1 MQKKESFRKILI
13 SLRKIKPAFLFVLF
27 LLFTLF
33 FPPVAFAKNLQEQ
46 AGQSDYS
53 AIVLDADISKISD
66 IDGPRIDDGA
76 ASISRR
82 SPGTSQRCPNLSKG
96 VWVFIMIAYAVLLV
110 FNLAYG
116 FKNTN
121 RLRWRAGLVLTTT
134 AILAWYVLDQ
144 CRLDV
149 WFPLNIL
156 KVGIFIYAFYLYFF
170 NKKQIQDF

>member
-13 SLRKIKPAFLFVLF
+13 NLRKINPAFLLGLF
-27 LLFTLF
+27 LLFALF
-33 FPPVAFAKNLQEQ
+33 FPPVAFSENLPRQ
-46 AGQSDYS
+46 AWQPDYS

-66 IDGPRIDDGA
+66 INGPRIDDGA
-76 ASISRR
+76 AAVSRR
-82 SPGTSQRCPNLSKG
+82 MPNASTQCSNLSKG
-96 VWVFIMIAYAVLLV
+96 VWIFLMIAYAVLLV

-121 RLRWRAGLVLTTT
+121 RLRWRAGFALTTT
-134 AILAWYVLDQ
+134 AILAWYFLDQ
-144 CRLDV
+144 CRSDV

-170 NKKQIQDF
+170 NKKQILQ

>member
-1 MQKKESFRKILI
+1 MLG
-13 SLRKIKPAFLFVLF
+13 LF
-27 LLFTLF
+27 LLFVTFSPL
-33 FPPVAFAKNLQEQ
+33 VAFSKNLQRQ
-46 AGQSDYS
+46 TGQPDYS

-76 ASISRR
+76 AAVSRR
-82 SPGTSQRCPNLSKG
+82 MPNISLQCSNLSKG
-96 VWVFIMIAYAVLLV
+96 IWIFLMIAYAVLLV

-121 RLRWRAGLVLTTT
+121 RLRWRAGFALTTA
-134 AILAWYVLDQ
+134 AILAWYILDQ
-144 CRLDV
+144 CRFDV
-149 WFPLNIL
+149 WFPLNVL